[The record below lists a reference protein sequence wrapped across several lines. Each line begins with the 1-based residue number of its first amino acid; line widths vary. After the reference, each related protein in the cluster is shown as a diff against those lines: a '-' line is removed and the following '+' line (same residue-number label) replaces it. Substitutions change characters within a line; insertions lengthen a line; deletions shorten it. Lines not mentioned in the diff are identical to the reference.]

1 MCEHIQLCDVWLLNC
16 GTVAKRTV
24 LWTPAGMEFANVT
37 TRRSTHTTAESKEIL
52 EMIEMYSKLSLDN
65 DMVENSDDTSLSGI
79 EEESPTTKEFLQTT
93 SALLRT
99 LGEKLVEKIDQ
110 ITFLQEENVLL
121 KTTMKMEINSIK
133 EENEIFQQEMCTR
146 FHEVIKSTNKR
157 SMSSSS
163 ASSSL
168 SSSTS
173 SYFSTPEESTS
184 TSKSEPATQ
193 PRRALELEEEIK
205 FLKYEIINKN
215 RVIDYLMDVKA
226 SSGEQYQLSIEEV
239 EDVSTE
245 EVEDEEDDI
254 DQLPLD
260 VEDESVLDTTM
271 EIVERLLV
279 DVDAPTEST
288 LVHDETRTEEPE
300 NDVAEDD
307 EEQNAGSEKTKP
319 ENTEPA
325 NDMSLVAPWD
335 NHGNGFA
342 SNYMRRNGHQPGRG
356 LGKSEDGI
364 TVPISAEQKTLEPDP
379 LPHVW
384 AEGTVLIAGASIVQ
398 GLEESKMS
406 RSGKVKVRSHGGAT
420 IRDMQDHLNAIL
432 RKKPSH
438 LILHVH
444 SNDASNKNTTSDEMF
459 DSLVALKTFA
469 ENKVEG
475 MKVTLSCPILRTDN
489 AIANFKQLQLKNRL
503 KRSGLNIIENDGI
516 THEDLGRKGLHLKPS
531 GSTKLAKNILN
542 YLRGF

>member
-1 MCEHIQLCDVWLLNC
+1 
-16 GTVAKRTV
+16 
-24 LWTPAGMEFANVT
+24 MEFANVT
-37 TRRSTHTTAESKEIL
+37 TRRTTHTTAESKEIL

-79 EEESPTTKEFLQTT
+79 EEEGPSTKEFLQTT

-133 EENEIFQQEMCTR
+133 EENEIFQQDMCTR

-157 SMSSSS
+157 SLSSSS

-215 RVIDYLMDVKA
+215 RVIDYLMEVKA
-226 SSGEQYQLSIEEV
+226 SSGEQYQLSIEGA

-288 LVHDETRTEEPE
+288 LVHDETRREEPE
-300 NDVAEDD
+300 NYVAEDD
-307 EEQNAGSEKTKP
+307 EEQNAVSEKTKP

-342 SNYMRRNGHQPGRG
+342 SNYMRRNGHQPGKG

-379 LPHVW
+379 SPHVW

-444 SNDASNKNTTSDEMF
+444 SNDASNKDTTSDEMF

-489 AIANFKQLQLKNRL
+489 AIANFKQL
-503 KRSGLNIIENDGI
+503 
-516 THEDLGRKGLHLKPS
+516 H
-531 GSTKLAKNILN
+531 
-542 YLRGF
+542 